1 MEDAL
6 SLNQFKMK
14 DMVANPAILSVAKR
28 GSGKSYLIRD
38 IIYHLSVSPGQ
49 VKLGEDEYYINSGIP
64 CGTVISVTDKLNSF
78 YEQFFPSSYIHHEPD
93 EKIFKKILY
102 RQTEMIDKFKR
113 KYKKGIKI
121 DPRAILVMDDCLSK
135 DNWKKIE
142 AMNEILFNGRHY
154 QLTYILA
161 MQYSKGIGPA
171 LRGNFDYICLLNED
185 FYMNMRKLYEEFA
198 GMFPSYQLF
207 YQVFKECTQDYRCMI
222 IDNRKPSRDI
232 NKKIFWYKA
241 ADLDKKLGKP
251 FYFGR
256 KDFRE
261 YHNELY
267 DPNHFK
273 RNIAGGMDLMELF
286 NKTKKSGPRVKVIMG
301 E

>member
-6 SLNQFKMK
+6 SLCQFKMK
-14 DMVANPAILSVAKR
+14 DMVANPAILTVAKR
-28 GSGKSYLIRD
+28 GSGKSFLIRD
-38 IIYHLSVSPGQ
+38 IVYNLSANGGSIKV
-49 VKLGEDEYYINSGIP
+49 GENEYFFKSGIP
-64 CGTVISVTDKLNSF
+64 AGTVISVTDKLNSF
-78 YEQFFPSSYIHHEPD
+78 YEQFFPSVYIHHEPE
-93 EKIFKKILY
+93 EKIFKKILF
-102 RQTEMIDKFKR
+102 RQTEMLEKFKR
-113 KYKKGIKI
+113 RYKEGIKV
-121 DPRAILVMDDCLSK
+121 DPRAILIMDDCLSK
-135 DNWKKIE
+135 DNWKKME

-207 YQVFKECTQDYRCMI
+207 YQVFKECTEDYRCMI

-232 NKKIFWYKA
+232 KKKIFWYKA
-241 ADLDKKLGKP
+241 VDLDKKLNKP
-251 FYFGR
+251 FRFGR

-261 YHNELY
+261 YHHEMY
-267 DPNHFK
+267 DPNHLR
-273 RNIAGGMDLMELF
+273 RNVAGQMDLMDLF
-286 NKTKKSGPRVKVIMG
+286 SKSKKSVPRVKVIMG